1 MDKNELIMK
10 KILYIEND
18 PASVILL
25 KRILSKEFEFESA
38 NDDKEAIN
46 KVENNEYDLILM
58 DINLNSE
65 LNGEDL
71 MRMFKKSEKSSK
83 IPIFAV
89 TTRAFG
95 NEGERLM
102 EEGFAGY
109 FAKPYDVNNLIKAIK
124 FYLNE

>member
-1 MDKNELIMK
+1 MK

-25 KRILSKEFEFESA
+25 KRILSKEFDFDAA
-38 NDDKEAIN
+38 NNDKEAIQ
-46 KVENNEYDLILM
+46 KIEENTYDLILM
-58 DINLNSE
+58 DINLNSD

-71 MRMFKKSEKSSK
+71 MRLFRRIPATSK

-102 EEGFAGY
+102 DEGFNGY
-109 FAKPYDVNNLIKAIK
+109 FAKPYDTNNLIKSIK
-124 FYLNE
+124 FYLNIEN